1 MALVTITLDAE
12 DGRAVMAHSAG
23 SPFFHLGHSYPFVIR
38 PGIIGLVMT
47 IAAGV
52 NIQMLVMI
60 ETGIV

>member
-1 MALVTITLDAE
+1 MALITIPLDAE
-12 DGRAVMAHSAG
+12 DGRAVMAYSAG
-23 SPFFHLGHSYPFVIR
+23 STFFHLGHGYPFVIR

-52 NIQMLVMI
+52 DIKMLVMI